1 MCGRYT
7 ITSPPEAMR
16 DLFAF
21 GEQPN
26 FPARYNVA
34 PTQPVPIVRLE
45 GGRRHFVLVRWGLI
59 PSWSREEPQTLLI
72 NARAET
78 IADKPSFRGAF
89 RHRRCLMPADGF
101 YEWKAVGKG
110 PKQPY
115 YLRRR
120 DGKPFAMAAIWD
132 NWMSAN
138 GSEIESC
145 AVVTTQA
152 NATLAPIHHRMPVIL
167 DERDWDRWL
176 DPATPPKE
184 LAALMKPAPDDL
196 LEAVPVSAA
205 VNRVAND
212 HRGLVVEMSDRTV
225 AVVEATPEAP
235 KKKPKPADERQ
246 SDLF

>member
-21 GEQPN
+21 EEQPN

-59 PSWSREEPQTLLI
+59 PSWSKAEPQTLLI

-101 YEWKAVGKG
+101 YEWKAMPKG
-110 PKQPY
+110 PKQAFY
-115 YLRRR
+115 IRRR
-120 DGKPFAMAAIWD
+120 DGRPVAFAAIWD
-132 NWMSAN
+132 NWMSAD

-145 AVVTTQA
+145 AIVTTEA
-152 NATLAPIHHRMPVIL
+152 NATLAPIHARMPVIL
-167 DERDWDRWL
+167 DEKDWDRWL
-176 DPATPPKE
+176 DPATPPEE
-184 LAALMKPAPDDL
+184 LRALMKPAPDDL
-196 LEAVPVSAA
+196 LEAIPVGDT

-212 HRGLVVEMSDRTV
+212 HAGLIVAVSDRPAT
-225 AVVEATPEAP
+225 EARPERP
-235 KKKPKPADERQ
+235 KKKPKPTDDRQ
-246 SDLF
+246 TDLF

>member
-21 GEQPN
+21 AEQPN

-59 PSWSREEPQTLLI
+59 PSWSKEEPRTLLI

-78 IADKPSFRGAF
+78 IAEKPSFRGAF

-101 YEWKAVGKG
+101 YEWKAMPRG
-110 PKQPY
+110 PKQPFY
-115 YLRRR
+115 IRRR
-120 DGKPFAMAAIWD
+120 DRKPFAFAAIWD
-132 NWMSAN
+132 NWMTAD

-145 AVVTTQA
+145 AIVTTEA
-152 NATLAPIHHRMPVIL
+152 NATLAPIHARMPVIL
-167 DERDWDRWL
+167 DEKDWDRWL
-176 DPATPPKE
+176 DPETPLKE
-184 LAALMKPAPDDL
+184 LRALMKPAPDDL
-196 LEAVPVSAA
+196 LEAIPVAPA
-205 VNRVAND
+205 VNRVVND
-212 HRGLVVEMSDRTV
+212 NAGLVVEVSEAT
-225 AVVEATPEAP
+225 AVEATPEHP
-235 KKKPKPADERQ
+235 KKKPKPTDDRQ
-246 SDLF
+246 ADLF

>member
-16 DLFAF
+16 GLFSYV
-21 GEQPN
+21 EQPN

-45 GGRRHFVLVRWGLI
+45 GGRRHFALVRWGLV
-59 PSWSREEPQTLLI
+59 PSWSKEVPQSLLI

-78 IADKPSFRGAF
+78 IAEKPSFRGAF

-101 YEWKAVGKG
+101 YEWKAMPKG

-115 YLRRR
+115 YIRRR
-120 DGKPFAMAAIWD
+120 DRKPFAMAAIWD
-132 NWMSAN
+132 NWMAAN

-145 AVVTTQA
+145 AVVTTEA

-167 DERDWDRWL
+167 DEKDWDLWL
-176 DPATPPKE
+176 DPATPLKE
-184 LAALMKPAPDDL
+184 LQALMRPAPDDL
-196 LEAVPVSAA
+196 LEAVPVSDA

-212 HRGLVVEMSDRTV
+212 HAGLVIEVDAHTVSVAETRT
-225 AVVEATPEAP
+225 AAIRR
-235 KKKPKPADERQ
+235 KPKSTDDRQ
-246 SDLF
+246 NELF